1 MTRRKSEKFQDVKGP
16 AWPVF
21 IRLLKMAWRFRRQA
35 IFLIFLAALGIGLEI
50 AQVRFIARGINSIS
64 HLDFQQPGR
73 PDVAPGMMNFIRT
86 FWNPESEFI
95 AVIRR
100 LTLLILGLA
109 ILRGV
114 VDLITR
120 LQLTHFR
127 EKVVWQL
134 RSQVF
139 QALQRMSFVY
149 YDQHYS
155 GHIINR
161 ATGDVQRIRGFIANV
176 WYNAAQTIL
185 YIIGWTAIML
195 YISVPLTIVSIV
207 LLPIAGFLMYK
218 LALRL
223 RPAYREART
232 REDDLITALQENIA
246 GTAVVKAFSRQ
257 QQEVDKFHGL
267 SDTLYDRVMLT
278 VDLFRHYM
286 PLVRGLMRLDI
297 VIVLAVGS
305 YLLMRGEGSTVG
317 RLAGPGDL
325 LFFIAGLGVIGA
337 RMVTVM
343 DLTNLV
349 QEAIASAERVFE
361 VLDARPDVAEKP
373 HAQPLPPGHGGVLF
387 ENVSFS
393 YVQGTPALR
402 NINLEVKA
410 GEVIGVAGLT
420 GASKTTLLMML
431 PRFYDPDQ
439 GRVLIDGMDIR
450 DAQLQNLRT
459 SIGMVFQESFLFN
472 DTIANN
478 ISFGVPTATREQ
490 IERAATL
497 AQAHDFIMQM
507 ENGYDAMVGE
517 RGETLSGGQRQR
529 IALARALIKEPRILI
544 LDDAF
549 ASVDAQ
555 TEHSILSGMDEI
567 LKGRTVFIISHRV
580 SLLRRTDRIVVLD
593 NGAIQEIGTHD
604 ELMRHSGIYQNTATL
619 QLSEPDDEM
628 IEDILHMMGE
638 LSSRGAGESGNKGQ
652 SVS

>member
-1 MTRRKSEKFQDVKGP
+1 MARRKSEKFEDVKGP
-16 AWPVF
+16 AWPIFV
-21 IRLLKMAWRFRRQA
+21 RLLKMAWRFRRQA
-35 IFLIFLAALGIGLEI
+35 ILLIFLAALGIGLEI

-64 HLDFQQPGR
+64 HIDMGQTPKADLSPG
-73 PDVAPGMMNFIRT
+73 VGNFVRT
-86 FWNPESEFI
+86 FWDPQSEFI
-95 AVIRR
+95 ILIRR
-100 LTLLILGLA
+100 LALIILGLA
-109 ILRGV
+109 VLRGV

-134 RSQVF
+134 RSRVF
-139 QALQRMSFVY
+139 QSLQRMSFGY
-149 YDQHYS
+149 YDRHYS

-185 YIIGWTAIML
+185 YIVGWTAIML
-195 YISVPLTIVSIV
+195 YISVPLTLVSVV
-207 LLPIAGFLMYK
+207 LLPVAGFLMYK
-218 LALRL
+218 LAIRL

-246 GTAVVKAFSRQ
+246 GTAVVKAFSQER
-257 QQEVDKFHGL
+257 QEVDRFH
-267 SDTLYDRVMLT
+267 SHSETLYDRVMTT

-305 YLLMRGEGSTVG
+305 YLLMRGEGSSVG
-317 RLAGPGDL
+317 RLQGPGDL
-325 LFFIAGLGVIGA
+325 MFFIAALGVIGG
-337 RMVTVM
+337 RMVMVM

-373 HAQPLPPGHGGVLF
+373 HAQPLPPGTGGVVF
-387 ENVSFS
+387 ENVSFR
-393 YVQGTPALR
+393 YVAGTPALR
-402 NINLEVKA
+402 NINLEVQA
-410 GEVIGVAGLT
+410 GEVIGIAGLT
-420 GASKTTLLMML
+420 GSCKTTLLALL
-431 PRFYDPDQ
+431 PRFYDPDE

-450 DAQLQNLRT
+450 DTKLQPLRQ

-478 ISFGVPTATREQ
+478 ISFGVPTATQEQ
-490 IERAATL
+490 IERAARL
-497 AQAHDFIMQM
+497 ARAHDFIMDM
-507 ENGYDAMVGE
+507 EHGYEAIVGE

-555 TEHSILSGMDEI
+555 TEHAIVSGLDEI
-567 LKGRTVFIISHRV
+567 LQGRTVFIISHRV

-593 NGAIQEIGTHD
+593 NGSILEIGTHD
-604 ELMRHSGIYQNTATL
+604 ELMQRSGIYQKTATL
-619 QLSEPDDEM
+619 QLTEPDDEM
-628 IEDILHMMGE
+628 IEDILNMMGE
-638 LSSRGAGESGNKGQ
+638 ATVRAAGEGNKGQ
-652 SVS
+652 STT